1 MASELTETCGQGKL
15 LGKLRTPLRGSE
27 RALRGSEKGIAGCC
41 AMCTKLGG
49 NVAESLVTI
58 YIDKCVKVW
67 YNDDNEGRR
76 DSATERYNLKRTI

>member
-41 AMCTKLGG
+41 AMCTKLSGD
-49 NVAESLVTI
+49 VAESLVILTI
-58 YIDKCVKVW
+58 DFLFMLW
-67 YNDDNEGRR
+67 YTIGRKAVLHT
-76 DSATERYNLKRTI
+76 SLLS